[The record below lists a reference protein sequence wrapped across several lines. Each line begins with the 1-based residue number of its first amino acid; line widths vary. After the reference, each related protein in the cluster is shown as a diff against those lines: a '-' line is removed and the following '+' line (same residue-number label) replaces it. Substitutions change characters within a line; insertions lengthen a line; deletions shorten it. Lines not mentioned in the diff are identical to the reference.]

1 MSTTTET
8 KPKTHSV
15 KAATPEKA
23 KKETTPKLV
32 CNVTGIARYTNAT
45 YLANKAKA
53 RGVNV
58 ETLLTYYVS
67 RPVAKLL
74 REGKTVAEIQGIL
87 GATYNSPLANTS
99 GEEILRLNGK
109 QKRS

>member
-1 MSTTTET
+1 MSTATAE
-8 KPKTHSV
+8 K
-15 KAATPEKA
+15 KAVAKA
-23 KKETTPKLV
+23 PVKETGKEKTPKLV
-32 CNVTGIARYTNAT
+32 CNVTGIARYTNAA
-45 YLANKAKA
+45 YLANKARS

-74 REGKTVAEIQGIL
+74 REGKTVSEIQGIL
-87 GATYNSPLANTS
+87 GATYNSPLATTS

-109 QKRS
+109 QKKA

>member
-1 MSTTTET
+1 MSTATAE
-8 KPKTHSV
+8 KKAV
-15 KAATPEKA
+15 AKAAV
-23 KKETTPKLV
+23 KETAKEKTPKLV
-32 CNVTGIARYTNAT
+32 CNVTGIARYTNAA
-45 YLANKAKA
+45 YLANKARS

-74 REGKTVAEIQGIL
+74 REGKTVSEIQSIL
-87 GATYNSPLANTS
+87 GVNYTSPLANTS

-109 QKRS
+109 QKRA

>member
-1 MSTTTET
+1 MSTATET
-8 KPKTHSV
+8 QPKTRSV

-45 YLANKAKA
+45 YLASKAKA

-87 GATYNSPLANTS
+87 GVTYNSPLANTS